1 LKMDQISIRSMLE
14 VGKEAAREAGTFLR
28 ESFRTDFRVSRKGPI
43 NYVTEMDLRAE
54 QMILKRVQR
63 SFPDHQFLAEEGGT
77 VSSDSHF
84 RWIIDPLDGTTNYAH
99 GFPAFCVSIALEQEG
114 RLEAGIIYDPIADEM
129 FSAATGQGAFLNDV
143 PMRVS
148 GQAELEES
156 LLGTGF
162 SYDPEAL
169 RVNLGLFAEFMTRAA
184 GVRRVGSAARD
195 LAFVACG
202 RFDGVWEYQLNP
214 WDVAAGIV
222 LIREAGGSV
231 TDFEGRPCGPEQSRL
246 LLTNGKIHQAMLA
259 VLCEHCRP
267 E

>member
-1 LKMDQISIRSMLE
+1 
-14 VGKEAAREAGTFLR
+14 
-28 ESFRTDFRVSRKGPI
+28 
-43 NYVTEMDLRAE
+43 
-54 QMILKRVQR
+54 
-63 SFPDHQFLAEEGGT
+63 
-77 VSSDSHF
+77 
-84 RWIIDPLDGTTNYAH
+84 
-99 GFPAFCVSIALEQEG
+99 
-114 RLEAGIIYDPIADEM
+114 
-129 FSAATGQGAFLNDV
+129 
-143 PMRVS
+143 
-148 GQAELEES
+148 
-156 LLGTGF
+156 
-162 SYDPEAL
+162 
-169 RVNLGLFAEFMTRAA
+169 VNLGLFAEFMTRAA